1 MFQINWKLK
10 ALLYKVFE
18 VFKLNKTL
26 YFVQRYITGRA
37 KIQFTTLNPHWKR
50 HAVSIQEKNC
60 KSILEIGAGKSLE
73 QNIFFSYY
81 FDNSKFQKVIDI
93 NNMINLELCNEAS
106 HRIAKLL
113 NKDFKGKIKNIRDL
127 KNNYN
132 IYYEAPC
139 KVEDIKME
147 KFDICTSTT
156 SLEHFSLD
164 DLKKHYAFYE
174 TYTVHESSLSPCIHC
189 IESVRLGCL
198 DQAHSYFLQTAR
210 LDLNDYNKE
219 VHEGLHV
226 TSMAG
231 TWMSLIEGFA
241 GVKIKN
247 GLLNLAPK
255 ISDQWTSYSFHLNY
269 RDCLIFVEVT
279 HEKTNIHLIEGEEV
293 KIILNDE
300 PHQLS
305 NQKINIIEY

>member
-37 KIQFTTLNPHWKR
+37 KIQFTTLDPHWKR

-81 FDNSKFQKVIDI
+81 FDNSKFQRVIDI

-113 NKDFKGKIKNIRDL
+113 DKDFKGKIKNIRDL
-127 KNNYN
+127 KSNYN

-139 KVEDIKME
+139 KLEDIKVE

-164 DLKKHYAFYE
+164 DLNLFLNQIKFVLKKNGFVSSIIDYSDHYSHTDKNINPLNFLTFSEKNWKKYNNN
-174 TYTVHESSLSPCIHC
+174 YLFQNRLRHNDYRNLFKNLDFI
-189 IESVRLGCL
+189 IEKEHRGTMHNKIPGISKEF
-198 DQAHSYFLQTAR
+198 DQA
-210 LDLNDYNKE
+210 
-219 VHEGLHV
+219 
-226 TSMAG
+226 
-231 TWMSLIEGFA
+231 
-241 GVKIKN
+241 
-247 GLLNLAPK
+247 
-255 ISDQWTSYSFHLNY
+255 
-269 RDCLIFVEVT
+269 
-279 HEKTNIHLIEGEEV
+279 
-293 KIILNDE
+293 NDE
-300 PHQLS
+300 TFLGWGYYLIS
-305 NQKINIIEY
+305 IR

>member
-50 HAVSIQEKNC
+50 HAVSIEEKNC

-93 NNMINLELCNEAS
+93 NNMVNLELCNEAS

-113 NKDFKGKIKNIRDL
+113 NKNFKGKIKNIRDL

-139 KVEDIKME
+139 KVEDIKID

-164 DLKKHYAFYE
+164 DLNLFLNQIKFVLKKNGFVSSIIDYSDHYSHTDKNINPLNFLTFSE
-174 TYTVHESSLSPCIHC
+174 TKWKRYNNNYLFQN
-189 IESVRLGCL
+189 RLR
-198 DQAHSYFLQTAR
+198 H
-210 LDLNDYNKE
+210 NDYRNLFKKLDFIIEKEHRGTMHNKIP
-219 VHEGLHV
+219 G
-226 TSMAG
+226 
-231 TWMSLIEGFA
+231 
-241 GVKIKN
+241 
-247 GLLNLAPK
+247 
-255 ISDQWTSYSFHLNY
+255 ISKEFDQT
-269 RDCLIFVEVT
+269 
-279 HEKTNIHLIEGEEV
+279 
-293 KIILNDE
+293 NDE
-300 PHQLS
+300 TFLGWGYYLIS
-305 NQKINIIEY
+305 IR